1 MRAASDAKTLR
12 FRDRKQELAGSMM
25 HEARISALQL
35 VFAGSLAQNKARSSL
50 SVLAIA
56 LGVALG
62 YAVQLITGAA
72 VNELAL
78 GVQFLSGDADLQV
91 RGPRSG
97 FDEAVYPELARLPE
111 VAVASPVVE
120 VDAKLADR
128 GDVLKIIGIDAFR
141 AAAVQPGLI
150 ADAANR
156 LDYLRSD
163 MLFLSVAAAHVLGVA
178 PGDTLNFQVALRA
191 VPLRVAG
198 LVSADAQQRFAVMD
212 IAGAQASFDRLGK
225 ITRVDLRLRPGVD
238 IDALRERLQA
248 RLPAGLA
255 VQRPEAGVAA
265 SESLSRSYR
274 VNLNVL
280 ALVALFTGG
289 LLVFFT
295 EALSI
300 VRRRSQ
306 LALLRV
312 LGVTRRQ
319 LAMLLV
325 A

>member
-12 FRDRKQELAGSMM
+12 LRESRTGASAMSP
-25 HEARISALQL
+25 ARMSVLQL
-35 VFAGSLAQNKARSSL
+35 VLAGSLAQNKARSIL

-62 YAVQLITGAA
+62 YAVQLVTGAA

-141 AAAVQPGLI
+141 AATVERGLI

-156 LDYLRSD
+156 FDHLRSD
-163 MLFLSVAAAHVLGVA
+163 MLFLSAAAAHALGVD
-178 PGDTLNFQVALRA
+178 PGDALNFQVALRA

-198 LVSADAQQRFAVMD
+198 LVSAAAQQRF
-212 IAGAQASFDRLGK
+212 
-225 ITRVDLRLRPGVD
+225 
-238 IDALRERLQA
+238 
-248 RLPAGLA
+248 
-255 VQRPEAGVAA
+255 
-265 SESLSRSYR
+265 
-274 VNLNVL
+274 
-280 ALVALFTGG
+280 
-289 LLVFFT
+289 
-295 EALSI
+295 
-300 VRRRSQ
+300 
-306 LALLRV
+306 
-312 LGVTRRQ
+312 
-319 LAMLLV
+319 
-325 A
+325 